1 MHNVIEFVVL
11 ICYNVANRCNGG
23 EALMHDTR
31 RKYVNLY
38 ELLNCLT
45 SAADLISPQLA
56 NHHQQVAYM
65 AFQIADHME
74 LPIQQKQDTVLA
86 GLMHDIGA
94 TSLAER
100 LELAE
105 NEPPSVYDHAF
116 KGADMIESV
125 PYLKQA
131 GNIIRYHHVPWNYGQ
146 GKTFLGEQVPLL
158 SGILYLA
165 DRAVLMLD
173 KAKETIG
180 QVPGIRDSIMRQK
193 GVRFMPE
200 AVDAFVRLSHKEY
213 IWMDITY
220 DRLYNTMQNIVVF
233 DTLDLELDEVID
245 LVKVFARVIDEHSP
259 FTANHSAGV
268 AQTARK
274 LAELAGFSNNE
285 CKMMVIAGYLHDL
298 GKLAVDN
305 KILDKPDKLTH
316 EEFTTIKCHTYY
328 TYRLLQTIKGFEQ
341 INAWASF
348 HHEKLDGTGYPF
360 RLQGHS
366 IPLGSRIM
374 AVADVFTAITE
385 DRPYRKGMNEPQTI
399 RLIEY
404 MADQGSLCP
413 CIVSLLKDNFDT
425 INKICRDAQ
434 QKDTI
439 KKMERSGL

>member
-1 MHNVIEFVVL
+1 
-11 ICYNVANRCNGG
+11 
-23 EALMHDTR
+23 MHDTR

-65 AFQIADHME
+65 AYQIAEHMG
-74 LPIQQKQDTVLA
+74 LPIQQQQEIVLA
-86 GLMHDIGA
+86 GLLHDIGA

-125 PYLKQA
+125 PYLKRA
-131 GNIIRYHHVPWNYGQ
+131 ANIIRYHHVPWNYGQ
-146 GKTFLGEQVPLL
+146 GKTFLDQQVPLL

-173 KAKETIG
+173 KNRETIG
-180 QVPGIRDSIMRQK
+180 QIPSIRENIVRQQ

-200 AVDAFVRLSHKEY
+200 AVDAFIRLSKKEY
-213 IWMDITY
+213 IWMDIAY
-220 DRLYNTMQNIVVF
+220 DRLYTTMQNIVVF

-245 LVKVFARVIDEHSP
+245 LAKIFARVIDEHSP

-274 LAELAGFSNNE
+274 LAELAGFSDNE

-305 KILDKPDKLTH
+305 KILDKPGKLTL
-316 EEFTTIKCHTYY
+316 EEFTMIKCHTYY

-348 HHEKLDGTGYPF
+348 HHEKLDGSGYPF
-360 RLQGHS
+360 RLKGKS

-385 DRPYRKGMNEPQTI
+385 DRPYRQAMNEEQTI
-399 RLIEY
+399 HVIEY
-404 MADQGSLCP
+404 MTKQGSLCP
-413 CIVSLLKDNFDT
+413 TIVSLLKDNFDT
-425 INKICRDAQ
+425 INRICRDAQ
-434 QKDTI
+434 QKDTK
-439 KKMERSGL
+439 KKMERCGV